1 MGNPPT
7 KVASAAPTEIT
18 SEMIDAGAS
27 VVASHLQLY
36 DVDSP
41 SLCANI
47 AEDVLRVGLR
57 VLLKEG
63 VKI

>member
-1 MGNPPT
+1 MGSPPN
-7 KVASAAPTEIT
+7 KGASAALTEIT
-18 SEMIDAGAS
+18 SEMIEAGAS

-47 AEDVLRVGLR
+47 AEDVLRVGFG